1 MTKYMEINGEIFE
14 VIKPRKRYL
23 KEAIER
29 LAREP
34 RKDLYSHYEKP
45 SKVKIGIWNAWVDW
59 ALESPVDCITVTSA
73 STFQFTISAILYDP
87 ETDADLGLIRI
98 TKCHNRVYLL

>member
-1 MTKYMEINGEIFE
+1 MAKYMKINGETFE
-14 VIKPRKRYL
+14 IIKPRNWNV

-45 SKVKIGIWNAWVDW
+45 SKAKIGIWNAWVDW
-59 ALESPVDCITVTSA
+59 ALESPVNCLTVTSA
-73 STFQFTISAILYDP
+73 NTWQFTISAVLYDP
-87 ETDADLGLIRI
+87 ETDEDLGLIHI
-98 TKCHNRVYLL
+98 TSAHNRLYLL